1 MRNLIIILLIAAA
14 QLPAL
19 PLTIYGDTADTMV
32 SGFGLNPGFVNQNQ
46 VQNGQNGGGSLGFNY
61 SAVFV
66 FELPTLA
73 SNQTI
78 TSAEFS
84 PYILSAGAAHATDLY
99 GLGYRIGPDV
109 LASDWYSGPGDPS
122 NTLIQASFITLSAP
136 TGRIAT
142 SASGNT
148 ALVNFLNA
156 QYAAGAQGGDFVFLR
171 LSTNSTSLL
180 NGNVNFYYAA
190 DIAPF
195 LANAVPGTTL
205 ARWQEEYSPV
215 LNLNIEETAA
225 PEPATFLSIG
235 MGLLAVGALRRR

>member
-1 MRNLIIILLIAAA
+1 MRTLFLLLIAAA
-14 QLPAL
+14 QFPAL
-19 PLTIYGDTADTMV
+19 PMTIYGDTADTVV
-32 SGFGLNPGFVNQNQ
+32 SGVGLNPGFLNQNQ
-46 VQNGQNGGGSLGFNY
+46 LQNGQNGGGSLGFNY

-66 FELPTLA
+66 FQLPTLA

-84 PYILSAGAAHATDLY
+84 PYVLSAGSAPATDLY
-99 GLGYRIGPDV
+99 GLSYRIGPDV

-122 NTLIQASFITLSAP
+122 NTLIQASFVTLGTPS
-136 TGRIAT
+136 GRIAT
-142 SASGNT
+142 SSAGNA

-156 QYAAGAQGGDFVFLR
+156 QYAAGAQGGNFVFLR
-171 LSTNSTSLL
+171 LSTTSTGLI

-235 MGLLAVGALRRR
+235 LGLLAVGALRRR